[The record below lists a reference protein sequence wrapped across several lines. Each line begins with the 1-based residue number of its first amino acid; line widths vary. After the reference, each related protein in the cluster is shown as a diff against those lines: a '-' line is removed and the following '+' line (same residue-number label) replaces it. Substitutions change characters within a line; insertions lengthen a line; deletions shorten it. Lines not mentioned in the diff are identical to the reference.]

1 MSKKDVTNT
10 DDLIGKLCEDLEPT
24 SPRCPYRRVS
34 CWLLF
39 SIAYIVG
46 VIFYYGLKVDIQ
58 EYMMKASFIFEMT
71 MAFAILISAALASSW
86 LSFPDC
92 IQRDWMK
99 IIATTL
105 FGSFMIWVIANGI
118 EEGIDMSLFAMP
130 SCSKGILVELFPFL
144 ALVYLSAKGNTTQ
157 PYWSMAM
164 NVMAVSAIG
173 WIGLRLTCS
182 MYDSMT
188 YGFIHYMLPFAVLG
202 AGVGF
207 FARKI
212 FKW

>member
-1 MSKKDVTNT
+1 MSKETT
-10 DDLIGKLCEDLEPT
+10 DNLIAQLCGDLDGKG
-24 SPRCPYRRVS
+24 PRCPYRRILV
-34 CWLLF
+34 WLLF
-39 SIAYIVG
+39 AIAYITG
-46 VIFYYGLKVDIQ
+46 VILYFGVSIDLD
-58 EYMMKASFIFEMT
+58 ERMRDAAFIFEMT
-71 MAFAILISAALASSW
+71 MAFSILVTAALASSW

-99 IIATTL
+99 TIAATL
-105 FGSFMIWVIANGI
+105 FASFMVWVLANGI
-118 EEGIDMSLFAMP
+118 EEGMDFRHFAMP
-130 SCSKGILVELFPFL
+130 SCSKGLAVELFPFI

-157 PYWSMAM
+157 PYWAMAM
-164 NVMAVSAIG
+164 NVMAVSALG

-182 MYDSMT
+182 MYDSMS
-188 YGFIHYMLPFAVLG
+188 YGFVHYLLPFAILG